1 MALGRFSSRTGRA
14 PPVSDINITPLVD
27 VMLVLVVIFI
37 LAAPLFTTA
46 LPLQLPRADAPADTR
61 GARAVHLEMDGQG
74 RLLVQGQPATPET
87 LEARLREQAMAQSTD
102 VLQLRADAA
111 VAYGDLARVMAAA
124 QRAGLVRM
132 AFVTER
138 P

>member
-1 MALGRFSSRTGRA
+1 MALGRFSRRTTPTPMAG
-14 PPVSDINITPLVD
+14 INITPLVD

-46 LPLQLPRADAPADTR
+46 LPLQLPRAEAPAD
-61 GARAVHLEMDGQG
+61 ASQPRAVHLEMDRQG
-74 RLLVQGQPATPET
+74 RLLVQGEPATLET
-87 LEARLREQAMAQSTD
+87 LEGHLREQARLQGTD

-124 QRAGLVRM
+124 QRAGLPRM
-132 AFVTER
+132 AFVTEQ

>member
-1 MALGRFSSRTGRA
+1 MALGRFNRRTTPTPMAG
-14 PPVSDINITPLVD
+14 INITPLVD

-46 LPLQLPRADAPADTR
+46 LPLQLPRAEAPSDASQP
-61 GARAVHLEMDGQG
+61 RAVYLEMDRQG
-74 RLLVQGQPATPET
+74 RLLVQGELATLET
-87 LEARLREQAMAQSTD
+87 LEGHLREQARLQGTD

-124 QRAGLVRM
+124 QRAGLPRM
-132 AFVTER
+132 AFVTEQ

>member
-1 MALGRFSSRTGRA
+1 MALGRFSRRSAAA
-14 PPVSDINITPLVD
+14 PIAGINITPLVD

-46 LPLQLPRADAPADTR
+46 LPLQLPRADAPAD
-61 GARAVHLEMDGQG
+61 ASESRAVHLELNSQG
-74 RLLVQGQPATPET
+74 RLLVQGEPATLDT
-87 LEARLREQAMAQSTD
+87 LEARLREQARALGTD

-111 VAYGDLARVMAAA
+111 VAYGDLARVMSAA
-124 QRAGLVRM
+124 QRAGLPRI